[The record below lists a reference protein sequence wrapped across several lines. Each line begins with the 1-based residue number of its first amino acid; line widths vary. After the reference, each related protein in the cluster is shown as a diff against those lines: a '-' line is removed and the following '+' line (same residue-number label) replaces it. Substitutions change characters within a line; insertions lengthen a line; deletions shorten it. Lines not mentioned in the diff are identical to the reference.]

1 MSEDAAD
8 RHVERWRNHWIDV
21 PFDDEVE
28 AATVRIQWIAQ
39 RLSDHKAE
47 AAARVGLE
55 LAEYATLHT
64 LMIRDTPGR
73 ASPTRLAEDL
83 GISPAG
89 MTGRLAKLEQAGYVQ
104 RVPSGTDRRRL
115 DVEVTRSGAALWRQA
130 MDLRGRREDEMAEAL
145 DRQELITLNGM
156 LKRML
161 ARLDESG
168 QPDGPD
174 RPDGAITEG

>member
-1 MSEDAAD
+1 MPDDAAD
-8 RHVERWRNHWIDV
+8 RHVQRWHNHWIDV

-28 AATVRIQWIAQ
+28 AAIYRIQLIAG
-39 RLSDHKAE
+39 RLTDYKAE

-73 ASPTRLAEDL
+73 ASPSRLAEDL

-89 MTGRLAKLEQAGYVQ
+89 MTGRLAKLEQAGHVQ
-104 RVPSGTDRRRL
+104 RVPGGSDRRRL
-115 DVEVTRSGAALWRQA
+115 DVEVTRSGADLWRRA
-130 MDLRGRREDEMAEAL
+130 MDLRGRHEDEMAAAVS
-145 DRQELITLNGM
+145 RKELASLNRM

-161 ARLDESG
+161 QRLDV
-168 QPDGPD
+168 PDPD
-174 RPDGAITEG
+174 EPAAE

>member
-1 MSEDAAD
+1 MSDDRAD
-8 RHVERWRNHWIDV
+8 RHVQRWRNHWIDV

-28 AATVRIQWIAQ
+28 AAAVRLHWIAE
-39 RLSDHKAE
+39 RLTAYKEE

-89 MTGRLAKLEQAGYVQ
+89 MTGRLAKLERAGYVQ
-104 RVPSGTDRRRL
+104 RVPSEADRRRL
-115 DVEVTRSGAALWRQA
+115 DVEVTRAGAAIWREA
-130 MDLRGRREDEMAEAL
+130 MDLRGRREDDMADAL
-145 DRQELITLNGM
+145 NRKELVTLNRM

-161 ARLDESG
+161 ARLDRDAD
-168 QPDGPD
+168 PPVDPK
-174 RPDGAITEG
+174 

>member
-1 MSEDAAD
+1 MPDDLAD
-8 RHVERWRNHWIDV
+8 RHVKRWRNHWIDV

-28 AATVRIQWIAQ
+28 AAIVRIQWIAE
-39 RLSDHKAE
+39 RLTAYKAE

-89 MTGRLAKLEQAGYVQ
+89 MTGRLAKLERAGYVQ
-104 RVPSGTDRRRL
+104 RVPSGADRRRL

-130 MDLRGRREDEMAEAL
+130 MDLRGRREDDMTETL
-145 DRQELITLNGM
+145 SRKELATLNRM

-161 ARLDESG
+161 ARLDRAAAD
-168 QPDGPD
+168 DGVSED
-174 RPDGAITEG
+174 

>member
-1 MSEDAAD
+1 MSDDAAD
-8 RHVERWRNHWIDV
+8 LHVKRWRNHWIDV

-28 AATVRIQWIAQ
+28 AATVRIKWIAE
-39 RLSDHKAE
+39 RLTEHKAE

-73 ASPTRLAEDL
+73 ASPSRLAEEL

-89 MTGRLAKLEQAGYVQ
+89 MTGRLAKLEQSGYIQ
-104 RVPSGTDRRRL
+104 RVPSGADRRRL
-115 DVEVTRSGAALWRQA
+115 DVEVTRAGAALWREA

-145 DRQELITLNGM
+145 SRQELITLNGM

-161 ARLDESG
+161 ARLESS
-168 QPDGPD
+168 PDQD
-174 RPDGAITEG
+174 DSAD

>member
-1 MSEDAAD
+1 MPDDLAD
-8 RHVERWRNHWIDV
+8 RHVKRWRNHWIDV

-28 AATVRIQWIAQ
+28 AAIVRIQWIAE
-39 RLSDHKAE
+39 RLTAYKAE

-89 MTGRLAKLEQAGYVQ
+89 MTGRLAKLERAGYVQ
-104 RVPSGTDRRRL
+104 RVPSGADRRRL

-130 MDLRGRREDEMAEAL
+130 MDLRGRREDDMTDTL
-145 DRQELITLNGM
+145 SRKELATLNRM

-161 ARLDESG
+161 ARLDRTAAPDDGVSG
-168 QPDGPD
+168 D
-174 RPDGAITEG
+174 